1 METVSPS
8 DFSVQINEIAV
19 ELLELLRAEE
29 ERLLL
34 EKELLLVV
42 YEGATGSRQLRRRA
56 VELSQLHT
64 EGFVSEL
71 LPVVASALV

>member
-1 METVSPS
+1 METVAPS
-8 DFSVQINEIAV
+8 DFATQIDAIGV

-29 ERLLL
+29 ERLLI

-64 EGFVSEL
+64 EGFISEL
-71 LPVVASALV
+71 LPVIASTLV